1 VVLFNRQPSLHKMSI
16 MAHRARIMPWRTLR
30 FNECVCTPYNAD
42 FDGDEMNIHVP
53 QTEEARAEAMALM
66 VRRVAAPSM
75 QNCAVQLT
83 RPLRQQGVQH
93 NLCTPKNG
101 EIIIAATQDFLTAAY
116 LLTCKDQFFDR
127 ARFALLCSYM
137 GDALEQVDLPA
148 PAILRPVEL
157 WTVREMLSCG
167 ALESRS

>member
-1 VVLFNRQPSLHKMSI
+1 M
-16 MAHRARIMPWRTLR
+16 
-30 FNECVCTPYNAD
+30 E
-42 FDGDEMNIHVP
+42 
-53 QTEEARAEAMALM
+53 
-66 VRRVAAPSM
+66 
-75 QNCAVQLT
+75 LT

-157 WTVREMLSCG
+157 WTVRDTRAWFQPHLIAEADATTTFVVGIKQGKQLFGVLIRPNEQCSVSVS
-167 ALESRS
+167 LEVAERAYTRGGHMCPSDGCVCVASYPSPGRL

>member
-1 VVLFNRQPSLHKMSI
+1 MWRLPCAKLVSSLDR
-16 MAHRARIMPWRTLR
+16 HR
-30 FNECVCTPYNAD
+30 
-42 FDGDEMNIHVP
+42 H
-53 QTEEARAEAMALM
+53 
-66 VRRVAAPSM
+66 
-75 QNCAVQLT
+75 
-83 RPLRQQGVQH
+83 QGVQH

-116 LLTCKDQFFDR
+116 LLTCKDHFFDR

-157 WTVREMLSCG
+157 WTVRE
-167 ALESRS
+167 ALAWCSPHLIQRLTQPRAVCNKQGKQLFGVLIRPNEQCSVSVSLEVAERAYTRGRHMCPSDGCVHFASPTIRRGRL